1 METSE
6 DVTVSVVSLVDDGV
20 GVRDLGSAVVLVAP
34 WCKAAACA

>member
-20 GVRDLGSAVVLVAP
+20 GVRGLGSAVVFVAP
-34 WCKAAACA
+34 WWKAACA